1 MFSLIG
7 LSRWKKQSA
16 VSDAPPPRTL
26 VTQKTKVLPVSIR
39 QKEKPL
45 SPEQERKRKAEQ
57 KRREGLG
64 AHQLMNE
71 MRTNLTAMRHEFA
84 DVEAIAKSVNADF
97 IELEERMGDA
107 DASSVAMKRFNL
119 EMQGDFELLTH
130 KELWVKSIDE
140 FQSAAL
146 GENKSIKAT
155 TMGLAE
161 FLCTTLSIAEPNIT
175 PHAAAL
181 VGWHPLDPE
190 QLKVYYASDDA
201 ELKTGANLR
210 SKTATTNKAH
220 TGPWEVMRS
229 GEAVLQNAHGLKE
242 DSDKARSVA
251 PLKTAAGD
259 TFACLVSG
267 PPAVPDELL
276 MDLARQAG
284 PLMER
289 VWKREQAA
297 MAGQY
302 VKEFIKKASNAM
314 KSLVY
319 VKFVMEQEGAGAQD
333 GRKVDSGKEKSG
345 GELLEEAWKWSPL
358 MYSDPDDPTKF
369 VLPLSWKLGESI
381 GTLTVTTGTYTVMNE
396 QLLMLLHTCASLL
409 LEAIEIIEDLTPG
422 TIPPL
427 ASEKAVLDA
436 FEAKRVEMP
445 EKLANEIQFQL
456 CSFDPHR
463 VFGELRTFDEKV
475 IDKDEF
481 ALFQG
486 VFSLIGYN
494 MKDLKKWGDIQRLLK
509 KPKDIK
515 EKMEKLKLTPEA
527 DAKGDDAKWKASAK
541 AVKNADMKG
550 MEQRS
555 AAPVKIVLRWYNAV
569 NMTRNIA
576 EAIAADQAP
585 KAPDPIADNIF
596 DRIDADNSGY
606 ITTKELVKYMLAE
619 FPTGA
624 AHRLLRI
631 LDEDGDQKIS
641 RDEWQIGWHK
651 GSMEELLRKASSE
664 SKTDG
669 RRMTQR
675 RGNAMELT
683 MAAAAKQFNDQQA
696 AASST
701 VRGARLPP
709 LNAPDV
715 SANLAKPTEAQ
726 KAKAK
731 AGKGKA

>member
-1 MFSLIG
+1 M
-7 LSRWKKQSA
+7 
-16 VSDAPPPRTL
+16 
-26 VTQKTKVLPVSIR
+26 
-39 QKEKPL
+39 
-45 SPEQERKRKAEQ
+45 
-57 KRREGLG
+57 G

-71 MRTNLTAMRHEFA
+71 MRSNMTALRHEFA
-84 DVEAIAKSVNADF
+84 DIEAIAKSVNADF
-97 IELEERMGDA
+97 IELEERVGDA
-107 DASSVAMKRFNL
+107 DATSTAMKRFNL

-146 GENKSIKAT
+146 GQSQSVQAT
-155 TMGLAE
+155 TLGLAE
-161 FLCTTLSIAEPNIT
+161 FLCTTLSIAEPNVK

-190 QLKVYYASDDA
+190 QLKVYHASDDA
-201 ELKTGANLR
+201 EVRTGANLR

-229 GEAVLQNAHGLKE
+229 GDSVLQNAHGLKE
-242 DSDKARSVA
+242 DSDAARSVA

-259 TFACLVSG
+259 VFACLVSG
-267 PPAVPDELL
+267 PPAVPDELIL
-276 MDLARQAG
+276 DLARQAG

-297 MAGQY
+297 MAGRC
-302 VKEFIKKASNAM
+302 VAEFIKKAANAM

-333 GRKVDSGKEKSG
+333 GRKIDQGKEKSG

-369 VLPLSWKLGESI
+369 VLPLSWKLGENI
-381 GTLTVTTGTYTVMNE
+381 GTLTVTTGTYTLMNE

-409 LEAIEIIEDLTPG
+409 LEAIEVIEDLTPG
-422 TIPPL
+422 SVPPL

-436 FEAKRVEMP
+436 FEAKRLEMP

-486 VFSLIGYN
+486 VFCLMGYSL
-494 MKDLKKWGDIQRLLK
+494 KDMKKWADIQRLLK
-509 KPKDIK
+509 KPKDLK
-515 EKMEKLKLTPEA
+515 EKMEKLLLAPDT
-527 DAKGDDAKWKASAK
+527 AKKSEDAKWKNSAK
-541 AVKNADMKG
+541 AVKHADMKG

-569 NMTRNIA
+569 NMTHNIA

-585 KAPDPIADNIF
+585 KEPDPIADGIF
-596 DRIDADNSGY
+596 DRIDADDNGFIS
-606 ITTKELVKYMLAE
+606 TKELVKYMLAE
-619 FPTGA
+619 FPSGA

-631 LDEDGDQKIS
+631 LVQDNDQKIS
-641 RDEWQIGWHK
+641 RDEWHIGWQK
-651 GSMEELLRKASSE
+651 GSMEELLRKAASE
-664 SKTDG
+664 SATDG
-669 RRMTQR
+669 GRMAKR

-696 AASST
+696 ATSST

-709 LNAPDV
+709 LNAPDAV
-715 SANLAKPTEAQ
+715 SNLAKPTEAQ

-731 AGKGKA
+731 GGKGKA